1 MASNTLSV
9 SGQCHHCHGT
19 KHTTSQGK
27 LLCALSTHRMKMRC
41 VREVIW
47 RHGHEDELETLTV
60 EETGNA
66 GYYLEHIEEF
76 DVIVE
81 DMEKLERQRRLAE
94 KGAEVRFMQA
104 IKGVLKLQK
113 VNAELAEVMTENAEL
128 RRRLAALEAQ
138 APLQ

>member
-1 MASNTLSV
+1 MANNTLSV
-9 SGQCHHCHGT
+9 SEQCHYCHGT

-27 LLCALSTHRMKMRC
+27 LLCVLSTHRIEMRI
-41 VREVIW
+41 VRGLIEAS
-47 RHGHEDELETLTV
+47 GLEDELVELTM

-66 GYYLEHIEEF
+66 GYCLCHIEEF

-81 DMEKLERQRRLAE
+81 DMEKLEMQRRLAE
-94 KGAEVRFMQA
+94 KGAEVRFIHA
-104 IKGVLKLQK
+104 IKGGLKLQK